1 MNLIADSYVRT
12 SSMMKSKKELKAQ
25 YKQIK
30 PVAAVFQIKNHT
42 NGKILIDES
51 LNVTSKWNRHRTELR
66 FGSHRNKILQKDWNE
81 LGEECFTFSILSE
94 LVIKE
99 EDNGNP
105 NDELKLL
112 RQMVESDND
121 IPDGMKY

>member
-1 MNLIADSYVRT
+1 
-12 SSMMKSKKELKAQ
+12 MMKSKKELKEQ
-25 YKQIK
+25 YKQSK
-30 PVAAVFQIKNHT
+30 PVAGVFQIKNNT
-42 NGKILIDES
+42 IRKILIDES

-81 LGEECFTFSILSE
+81 LGEERFTFSILSE

-99 EDNGNP
+99 GDKVNP
-105 NDELKLL
+105 SDELKLL

-121 IPDGMKY
+121 IPDDMKY

>member
-1 MNLIADSYVRT
+1 
-12 SSMMKSKKELKAQ
+12 MKSKKELKEQ
-25 YKQIK
+25 YKQTK
-30 PVAAVFQIKNHT
+30 PVAAIFQIKNKT

-81 LGEECFTFSILSE
+81 LGEENFTFSILSE

-99 EDNGNP
+99 GDNVNLNG
-105 NDELKLL
+105 ELKLL

-121 IPDGMKY
+121 MSDDMKY